1 MIANTESFLAVDIG
15 NTHAHF
21 GIINQ
26 RKILDQ
32 WSVPTS
38 SLGDDLSLW
47 SWQDKLKGKKLSGC
61 CYCSVAPSVNK
72 VFERHLSKIVKK
84 IHHLN
89 CRNIKGIKI
98 QYPKPE
104 EIGQDR
110 LANAVAAKN
119 LYGCPAIVIDMG
131 TAVTFD
137 ILSAE
142 GYYEGGII
150 APGLSLMTHYLNE
163 KTELLPKIPASEIEV
178 PASVIGKS
186 TVAAMKVGCGLGYA
200 GMIESMLKAVLE
212 ELRNSSQEEVS
223 VTLTGGDAGKLLQS
237 NLRVYD
243 YEKSLTLLGLAI
255 EFEHQDLTMVL

>member
-89 CRNIKGIKI
+89 CRNINETDNKHYSKNIHDINNDNNNNDNNNNNNSTKQCKKDGD
-98 QYPKPE
+98 E
-104 EIGQDR
+104 EE
-110 LANAVAAKN
+110 KES
-119 LYGCPAIVIDMG
+119 
-131 TAVTFD
+131 
-137 ILSAE
+137 IL
-142 GYYEGGII
+142 
-150 APGLSLMTHYLNE
+150 
-163 KTELLPKIPASEIEV
+163 
-178 PASVIGKS
+178 
-186 TVAAMKVGCGLGYA
+186 
-200 GMIESMLKAVLE
+200 
-212 ELRNSSQEEVS
+212 
-223 VTLTGGDAGKLLQS
+223 KLLK
-237 NLRVYD
+237 NPW
-243 YEKSLTLLGLAI
+243 K
-255 EFEHQDLTMVL
+255 